1 MLSLAT
7 ATMDYKWMTQ
17 NEKAYHANDLELFQK
32 FIIPSACKMN
42 IEKWIICN
50 NTTPHDDNPIIS
62 YFFRQNHYNDALPT
76 YRLKKVY
83 ISSNNNNNNNNFR
96 GLGCI
101 DLRPWLKI
109 NDINF
114 SRVFSLV
121 VNINYPDKQT
131 T

>member
-62 YFFRQNHYNDALPT
+62 FFSTKSLQRCASDLSI
-76 YRLKKVY
+76 KKVY
-83 ISSNNNNNNNNFR
+83 ISSNNNNNNFR

>member
-62 YFFRQNHYNDALPT
+62 FFFSTKSLQRCASDSSI
-76 YRLKKVY
+76 KKS
-83 ISSNNNNNNNNFR
+83 IHF
-96 GLGCI
+96 LE
-101 DLRPWLKI
+101 
-109 NDINF
+109 
-114 SRVFSLV
+114 
-121 VNINYPDKQT
+121 QQQQ
-131 T
+131 

>member
-62 YFFRQNHYNDALPT
+62 YFFQQNHYNDALPT
-76 YRLKKVY
+76 YRSKRY
-83 ISSNNNNNNNNFR
+83 TFPRTTTTTI
-96 GLGCI
+96 LGVWGALIC
-101 DLRPWLKI
+101 DL
-109 NDINF
+109 D
-114 SRVFSLV
+114 SRLM
-121 VNINYPDKQT
+121 I
-131 T
+131 